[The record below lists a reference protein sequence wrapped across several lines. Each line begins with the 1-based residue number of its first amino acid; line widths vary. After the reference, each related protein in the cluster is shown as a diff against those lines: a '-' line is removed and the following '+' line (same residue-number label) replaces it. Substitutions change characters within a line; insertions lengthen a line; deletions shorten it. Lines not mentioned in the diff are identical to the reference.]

1 MQVNIAIATN
11 INFYKKT
18 IPVIVKSL
26 VDAGIDK
33 EYIFIFNGGFDKR
46 EEIVENGI
54 KTIFLDH
61 NSFEYAPLIDIAEN
75 KLKSDYWF
83 LIHDTCKVGLNFKN
97 ILCSV
102 VCDNPIKV
110 ALKTSPSMS
119 IGLYKYDYILKYYDK
134 LINIKNK
141 DYSLEGLQR
150 WKQWGIDSEDYLLWK
165 HEPENTTLFNPD
177 NSFTKI
183 KQENWYGQ
191 STVRIVEYY
200 PQLDLYKNK
209 SNWCP
214 KSWMELNL

>member
-1 MQVNIAIATN
+1 
-11 INFYKKT
+11 
-18 IPVIVKSL
+18 
-26 VDAGIDK
+26 
-33 EYIFIFNGGFDKR
+33 
-46 EEIVENGI
+46 
-54 KTIFLDH
+54 
-61 NSFEYAPLIDIAEN
+61 
-75 KLKSDYWF
+75 
-83 LIHDTCKVGLNFKN
+83 
-97 ILCSV
+97 
-102 VCDNPIKV
+102 
-110 ALKTSPSMS
+110 MS